1 MCMMRSGAKRG
12 AAAAGAVLLVASLLG
27 LSGQAA
33 GQTVA
38 RTFDVY
44 LSMSRISLTERAGS
58 TDITVTATLR
68 EASAA
73 ETRVRLALLDGPVL
87 TPGVAGVATVGADY
101 ATTLDGDVITIPA
114 GSVSGEATFA
124 VDPAYDT
131 DIEGDEAIVLGGRA
145 HSGGSTGSV
154 APVDLIIED
163 GPYLSFPK
171 RIHLG
176 NLHREP
182 SPDGT
187 ARGWYKRGYIYGAVL
202 YPGQPASVTVEEA
215 TDKSSPD
222 ATVSYEL
229 TGTEPGRDP
238 LGLAFDPATR
248 ELSGTVP
255 AAAAVPASGLVT
267 RYTITATD
275 SAGHTA
281 TTLVSVAVVADV
293 CGPTVA
299 SWFHPTDE
307 PPEELV
313 QDCNLLLAAKDTLRG
328 AGALNWS
335 TGTPIDSWVGLS
347 QDLSMN
353 PDNQHITEI
362 DLRLARLDGS
372 IPPLLG
378 HLRSPHLSD
387 LVLGGDYRPRIPSL
401 ENRLTGTIPPELGL
415 LANLRVLAL
424 SYNNLT
430 GPIPRELANNG
441 LLRSLYVHDTDTV
454 AAGVSGPIPPEFA
467 DLPMRNLSIS
477 GNRGVDG
484 HIPWQLGKNS
494 SSGDHPGLQ
503 ALNLYGNSLEGAIP
517 WQLGRFDK
525 IQQMALNDNRL
536 TGAIPWQLGG
546 LGRGETDLSHRVV
559 RLYLHL
565 NRLTG
570 DVPPHLGDIANLH
583 TLVLSANQLTG
594 TIPPDLGKLSK
605 LENLLLRDN
614 RLRGHIPA
622 ELARLTELRVLA
634 MQGNRL
640 AGTVPWQLGGL
651 SELIRMT
658 LDGNAL
664 SGRIPASLGQLTN
677 LRVLSLSC
685 NALRGTVPTAVIAI
699 EALTVLNLQGNAE
712 LALSA
717 DELPG
722 RAGLTLTRG
731 GPCQWEDFVDVD
743 AGGVHAASIDALWDA
758 GITVGCGSEPL
769 RYCPEDPVTRAQ
781 MASFLRR
788 ALDLPAAVPSGFVD
802 VDARG
807 VHTASID
814 ALRAAGITVGCGS
827 EPLRYCPEDPVT
839 RAEMASFLRRA
850 LDLSP
855 AVSAGFVDVGAHG
868 VHAASIDALRA
879 AGITVGCGSEPLRY
893 CPEAPV
899 TRAEMASF
907 LQRALD
913 LPAD

>member
-1 MCMMRSGAKRG
+1 MRSSAKRG
-12 AAAAGAVLLVASLLG
+12 AAAVGAVLLVASLLG

-38 RTFDVY
+38 KTFDVY
-44 LSMSRISLTERAGS
+44 LSMSQISLTERAGS

-73 ETRVRLALLDGPVL
+73 ETSVRLALLDGSVL
-87 TPGVAGVATVGADY
+87 TRGVAGVAGVGADY
-101 ATTLDGDVITIPA
+101 ATTFDGDVIIIPA
-114 GSVSGEATFA
+114 GSLSGAATFA

-131 DIEGDEAIVLGGRA
+131 NIEGDEAIVVGGSA
-145 HSGGSTGSV
+145 DSGDSTGSV
-154 APVDLIIED
+154 TPVDLIIED

-171 RIHLG
+171 HIHGG
-176 NLHREP
+176 NLYREP

-187 ARGWYKRGYIYGAVL
+187 ARAWYKRGYIYGAVL
-202 YPGQPASVTVEEA
+202 YPGQPASVTVSEA

-222 ATVSYEL
+222 ATVTYEL
-229 TGTEPGRDP
+229 TGTEPDRDRDR

-281 TTLVSVAVVADV
+281 TTLVSIAVVNDV

-307 PPEELV
+307 PPQELV
-313 QDCNLLLAAKDTLRG
+313 QDCNLLMASKDTLRG
-328 AGALNWS
+328 TGALNWS
-335 TGTPIDSWVGLS
+335 TGTPIGSWDGLS
-347 QDLSMN
+347 QDLSWN

-387 LVLGGDYRPRIPSL
+387 LVLGGDHRPRAPFL

-415 LANLRVLAL
+415 LAQLRVLAL
-424 SYNNLT
+424 SYNHLT

-441 LLRSLYVHDTDTV
+441 LLRSLYVHDTDAVT
-454 AAGVSGPIPPEFA
+454 AGVSGPIPAELA
-467 DLPMRNLSIS
+467 DLPLVNLSIS
-477 GNRGVDG
+477 GNRGIGG

-503 ALNLYGNSLEGAIP
+503 VLNLYGNSLTGAIP

-536 TGAIPWQLGG
+536 TGAVPWQLGG
-546 LGRGETDLSHRVV
+546 LGRGEADLQRRVV

-570 DVPPHLGDIANLH
+570 SLPPHLGDIANLH
-583 TLVLSANQLTG
+583 TLVLSENQLTG

-614 RLRGHIPA
+614 RLRGAIPA
-622 ELARLTELRVLA
+622 ELAELAELRVLA

-640 AGTVPWQLGGL
+640 TGSLPLQLGGL
-651 SELIRMT
+651 SELIEMT
-658 LDGNAL
+658 LDNNAL
-664 SGRIPASLGQLTN
+664 SGRIPASLGRLTN

-685 NALRGTVPTAVIAI
+685 NALRGTVPAAVVAI
-699 EALTVLNLQGNAE
+699 GALTELHLQGNAA

-722 RAGLTLTRG
+722 RAGLTLTRR
-731 GPCQWEDFVDVD
+731 GPCQGEDFVDVD
-743 AGGVHAASIDALWDA
+743 PSSVHAASIDALWEA
-758 GITVGCGSEPL
+758 GITSGCGSEPL
-769 RYCPEDPVTRAQ
+769 RYCPDKPVTRAQ
-781 MASFLRR
+781 MASLLRR
-788 ALDLPAAVPSGFVD
+788 ALDLPEAEPAGFVD
-802 VDARG
+802 VDASS
-807 VHTASID
+807 VHAASIN
-814 ALRAAGITVGCGS
+814 ALRKAGITSGCGS
-827 EPLRYCPEDPVT
+827 EPLRYCPDKPVT
-839 RAEMASFLRRA
+839 RAQMASLLR
-850 LDLSP
+850 
-855 AVSAGFVDVGAHG
+855 
-868 VHAASIDALRA
+868 
-879 AGITVGCGSEPLRY
+879 
-893 CPEAPV
+893 
-899 TRAEMASF
+899 
-907 LQRALD
+907 RALD

>member
-1 MCMMRSGAKRG
+1 MRSDTKRG
-12 AAAAGAVLLVASLLG
+12 AAAVGAVLLVASLLG

-38 RTFDVY
+38 KTFDVY

-73 ETRVRLALLDGPVL
+73 ETRVRLALLDGPVR
-87 TPGVAGVATVGADY
+87 TPGVAGTATVGDDY
-101 ATTLDGDVITIPA
+101 ATTFDGGVVTIPA
-114 GSVSGEATFA
+114 GSLSGEATFA
-124 VDPAYDT
+124 VDPVYDT
-131 DIEGDEAIVLGGRA
+131 GIEGDEAVVV
-145 HSGGSTGSV
+145 GGSADSGNSAGSV

-163 GPYLSFPK
+163 GPYLSFP
-171 RIHLG
+171 RHIHGG
-176 NLHREP
+176 NLYREP

-202 YPGQPASVTVEEA
+202 YPGQPASVAVEEA
-215 TDKSSPD
+215 TDKSSPG
-222 ATVSYEL
+222 ATVTYEL
-229 TGTEPGRDP
+229 TGTEPGRDR

-281 TTLVSVAVVADV
+281 TTLVSVAVVRDV

-313 QDCNLLLAAKDTLRG
+313 QDCNLLMASKDTLRG
-328 AGALNWS
+328 TGALNWS
-335 TGTPIDSWVGLS
+335 IGTPIGSWDGLS
-347 QDLSMN
+347 QDLSRN
-353 PDNQHITEI
+353 PDNRHITEI

-387 LVLGGDYRPRIPSL
+387 LVLGGDYRPRAPFL

-415 LANLRVLAL
+415 LVNLRVLAL
-424 SYNNLT
+424 SYNHLT

-441 LLRSLYVHDTDTV
+441 LLRSLYVHDTDAV
-454 AAGVSGPIPPEFA
+454 AAGVSGPIPPELA
-467 DLPMRNLSIS
+467 DLPMVNLSIS

-503 ALNLYGNSLEGAIP
+503 VLNLYGNSLEGAIP

-536 TGAIPWQLGG
+536 TGAVPWQLGG
-546 LGRGETDLSHRVV
+546 LGRGEADLQRRVV

-570 DVPPHLGDIANLH
+570 AVPPHLGDIANLH
-583 TLVLSANQLTG
+583 TLVLSENQLTG

-614 RLRGHIPA
+614 RLRGPIPA
-622 ELARLTELRVLA
+622 ELAELAELRVLA

-640 AGTVPWQLGGL
+640 TGGLPSRLGGL
-651 SELIRMT
+651 SELIEVT
-658 LDGNAL
+658 LDRNAL
-664 SGRIPASLGQLTN
+664 SGRIPTSLGRLTN

-685 NALRGTVPTAVIAI
+685 NALRGTVPAAVVAI
-699 EALTVLNLQGNAE
+699 EALTELHLQGNAG

-722 RAGLTLTRG
+722 RAGLTLTRR
-731 GPCQWEDFVDVD
+731 GPCQGEDFVDVDPSSVHAASIDALWEAGITVGCGSEPLRYCPNKPVTRAQMASFLRRALDLPEAEPAGFVDVDPSSVHAASIDALRKAGITVGCGSEPLRYCPGDPVTRAQMASFLRRALDLPGAESAGFVDVD
-743 AGGVHAASIDALWDA
+743 AGGVHAASIDALREA

-769 RYCPEDPVTRAQ
+769 RYCPGDPVTRAQ

-788 ALDLPAAVPSGFVD
+788 ALDLPAD
-802 VDARG
+802 
-807 VHTASID
+807 
-814 ALRAAGITVGCGS
+814 
-827 EPLRYCPEDPVT
+827 
-839 RAEMASFLRRA
+839 
-850 LDLSP
+850 
-855 AVSAGFVDVGAHG
+855 
-868 VHAASIDALRA
+868 
-879 AGITVGCGSEPLRY
+879 
-893 CPEAPV
+893 
-899 TRAEMASF
+899 
-907 LQRALD
+907 
-913 LPAD
+913 